1 MRADVA
7 KLLVEASAIEM
18 VSESGTAIEVWTIS
32 AEGPLVRASAPRLA
46 VAEGMALGCR
56 LVVDG
61 MPHRVRV
68 VVEEASVQSEKRAA
82 LQLLVTEV
90 VADGGRRASERIE
103 FTATAHLTASICDRI
118 VPGDRLVGRVVD
130 LSESGIGISMTD
142 TRPRPRDLLRLEA
155 RFLEGLLSTD
165 VRVMRT
171 SAEGRGDIIVAGCAF
186 VGLPADGARVVAALL
201 ERLGRPQRRDPTGV
215 RDALLADAE
224 PADTARRQLPI
235 PRPLA
240 QPG

>member
-1 MRADVA
+1 
-7 KLLVEASAIEM
+7 
-18 VSESGTAIEVWTIS
+18 
-32 AEGPLVRASAPRLA
+32 
-46 VAEGMALGCR
+46 
-56 LVVDG
+56 
-61 MPHRVRV
+61 
-68 VVEEASVQSEKRAA
+68 
-82 LQLLVTEV
+82 
-90 VADGGRRASERIE
+90 
-103 FTATAHLTASICDRI
+103 
-118 VPGDRLVGRVVD
+118 VVD

-142 TRPRPRDLLRLEA
+142 NRPRPGDLLRLEA

-171 SAEGRGDIIVAGCAF
+171 SAEGRGDIVAGCAF

-201 ERLGRPQRRDPTGV
+201 ERLGRPQRRDSTGV